1 MMARGS
7 ADGGDAGILRD
18 SLLLPWCRYA
28 AFRLSSCHVP
38 RRRAPPAGDQRRG
51 RADATWCGSP
61 APAGCQALPLTQIR
75 TVLGRELGHCV
86 LDWHPGCHAEALAA
100 LAGAL
105 RAGSWLI
112 LLTPPWSAWAQRP
125 DDDSLRWS
133 EREHPI
139 ATANFVHHLQR
150 TLSDADGVTL
160 WRQGEACPAPAPL
173 RRGDTAHAAYAGCRQ
188 RGAGPGEALPGWL
201 LIDEAAAIPTPLLQ
215 RLIAAFPHVLMTTT
229 VQGYEGTGRGFLL
242 KFCTALPDC
251 RIHRLD
257 RPLRWASGDPLE
269 CCSAI
274 PVGRRRRSARCAGW
288 IRNSGRRHRRGWR
301 PFMPC

>member
-1 MMARGS
+1 MPLS
-7 ADGGDAGILRD
+7 ASLPAMSRAGVRR
-18 SLLLPWCRYA
+18 LLVISGEADWC
-28 AFRLSSCHVP
+28 
-38 RRRAPPAGDQRRG
+38 RRRAALALAPL
-51 RADATWCGSP
+51 ADATWCGSP

-160 WRQGEACPAPAPL
+160 WRHGGGVPGAGAAEARGVAGTGWRADGAAA
-173 RRGDTAHAAYAGCRQ
+173 GDTAHVAYAGCRQ
-188 RGAGPGEALPGWL
+188 RGAGPPRARQVNPERYA
-201 LIDEAAAIPTPLLQ
+201 
-215 RLIAAFPHVLMTTT
+215 
-229 VQGYEGTGRGFLL
+229 
-242 KFCTALPDC
+242 
-251 RIHRLD
+251 
-257 RPLRWASGDPLE
+257 
-269 CCSAI
+269 
-274 PVGRRRRSARCAGW
+274 GRRAVR
-288 IRNSGRRHRRGWR
+288 
-301 PFMPC
+301 